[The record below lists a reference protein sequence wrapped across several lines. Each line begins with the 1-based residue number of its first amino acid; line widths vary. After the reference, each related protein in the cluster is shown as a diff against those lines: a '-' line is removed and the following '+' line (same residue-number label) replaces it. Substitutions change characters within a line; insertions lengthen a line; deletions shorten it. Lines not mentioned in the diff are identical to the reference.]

1 MKVITFEQL
10 FNYPNS
16 DDWLYEEVSARLL
29 VASITFK
36 SKTGKF
42 IKVKEIH
49 FINLLIL
56 KQKTQIKLK
65 ILEIFFF

>member
-42 IKVKEIH
+42 IKVKKNTYYK
-49 FINLLIL
+49 FINFE
-56 KQKTQIKLK
+56 KKKN
-65 ILEIFFF
+65 